1 MATLLEV
8 AKRLGELTA
17 IKAPRSKKGSNG
29 NPPGNL
35 KRQLK
40 SANTGRNV
48 LSGRNSVGAEK
59 QLIEDLKT
67 GTYTF
72 EFNIDV
78 APPGAE
84 YGKYWN
90 DPDVSSTVENQRTG
104 NKDKINF
111 ADQAVESAEFQSM
124 LDDYIE
130 TLTEKVANSISK
142 AIDKELN

>member
-1 MATLLEV
+1 MATLLQV
-8 AKRLGELTA
+8 AQRLGELTS
-17 IKAPRSKKGSNG
+17 IKAPRSKRGSNG
-29 NPPGNL
+29 NAPGNL

-40 SANTGRNV
+40 AANKGRNV
-48 LSGRNSVGAEK
+48 LSGRNSVQAEK
-59 QLIEDLKT
+59 QIVEDLKK
-67 GTYTF
+67 GTFTF
-72 EFNIDV
+72 EFNINV

-90 DPDVSSTVENQRTG
+90 DPDTSEQVENQTTG

-130 TLTEKVANSISK
+130 TLTDKIAESISI
-142 AIDKELN
+142 AIDEELG

>member
-17 IKAPRSKKGSNG
+17 IKAPRSKRGSSG
-29 NPPGNL
+29 KPAGNL

-40 SANTGRNV
+40 AFNTGKNV
-48 LSGRNSVGAEK
+48 LSGRNSAGAEK
-59 QLIEDLKT
+59 QITEDLKN

-90 DPDVSSTVENQRTG
+90 DPNVSRQVLNQRTG

-111 ADQAVESAEFQSM
+111 AEQAIEDPEFQIM
-124 LDDYIE
+124 IDDYIE
-130 TLTEKVANSISK
+130 TLTEKIAKGVTN
-142 AIDKELN
+142 AIDKELK

>member
-8 AKRLGELTA
+8 AKRLGDLTA

-29 NPPGNL
+29 KAPGNL
-35 KRQLK
+35 KRSLK
-40 SANTGRNV
+40 EANTGRNV
-48 LSGRNSVGAEK
+48 LSGRNSAGAEK
-59 QLIEDLKT
+59 QLIEDLKN
-67 GTYTF
+67 GTYSF
-72 EFNIDV
+72 EFNINV

-90 DPDVSSTVENQRTG
+90 DPNVSSQVKNQKTG

-111 ADQAVESAEFQSM
+111 ADQAIESTEFQSM

>member
-48 LSGRNSVGAEK
+48 LSGRNSAGAEK

-111 ADQAVESAEFQSM
+111 AEQAVESAEFQSM

-130 TLTEKVANSISK
+130 TLTDKIANSVSK
-142 AIDKELN
+142 AIDKELK

>member
-8 AKRLGELTA
+8 ANRLGELTS

-35 KRQLK
+35 KRTLK

-48 LSGRNSVGAEK
+48 LSGRNSAQAEK
-59 QLIEDLKT
+59 QIIEDLKT

-78 APPGAE
+78 APPGAT

-90 DPDVSSTVENQRTG
+90 DPDVSEQVENQKTG

-111 ADQAVESAEFQSM
+111 AEQAVESTEFQSM

-142 AIDKELN
+142 AIDKELD

>member
-130 TLTEKVANSISK
+130 TLTDKIANSVSK
-142 AIDKELN
+142 AIDKELK

>member
-29 NPPGNL
+29 KSAGNL

-40 SANTGRNV
+40 SVNTGRNV
-48 LSGRNSVGAEK
+48 LSGRNSAGAEK

-67 GTYTF
+67 GTFTF

-78 APPGAE
+78 APKGAE

-111 ADQAVESAEFQSM
+111 ADQAIESAEFQSM

-130 TLTEKVANSISK
+130 TLTDKIANSISK
-142 AIDKELN
+142 AIDKELK

>member
-29 NPPGNL
+29 KPPGNL
-35 KRQLK
+35 KRTLK
-40 SANTGRNV
+40 EYNTGRNV
-48 LSGRNSVGAEK
+48 LSGRNSAQAEK

-67 GTYTF
+67 GTFTF
-72 EFNIDV
+72 EFNINI
-78 APPGAE
+78 APKGAE

-90 DPDVSSTVENQRTG
+90 DPDVSEQVENQRTG

-111 ADQAVESAEFQSM
+111 AEQAEDSAEFQSM
-124 LDDYIE
+124 IDDYIE
-130 TLTEKVANSISK
+130 TLTDKIANSVSK
-142 AIDKELN
+142 AIDQELK